1 MQETLLLIIPIV
13 FAFSMILIS
22 ASSPASVIQK
32 SGHSDIL
39 ENKPYYGIK
48 HMRKVISSSSNHKV
62 IEKLKRKI
70 LIRKIGYALLIT
82 TPILM
87 MLNAFLTR

>member
-1 MQETLLLIIPIV
+1 MQETLLFIIPIV
-13 FAFSMILIS
+13 FASSMILIL
-22 ASSPASVIQK
+22 ASSPTSIIQK
-32 SGHSDIL
+32 SSHTDIL

-48 HMRKVISSSSNHKV
+48 HMRKVIFLSSNHKV

-70 LIRKIGYALLIT
+70 LTRKIGYALLIT